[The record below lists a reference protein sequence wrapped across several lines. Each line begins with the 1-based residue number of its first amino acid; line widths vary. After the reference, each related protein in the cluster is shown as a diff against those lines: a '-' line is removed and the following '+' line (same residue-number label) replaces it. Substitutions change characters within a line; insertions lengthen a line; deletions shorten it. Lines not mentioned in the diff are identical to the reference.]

1 MYMYRILSEINAP
14 DDVKKL
20 NMEELSALAEEIRSF
35 LIDNVCKTGGHLA
48 SNLGVVELTLALFY
62 SLNLPQDGIIWDVGH
77 QSYVH
82 KLLTGRKDRFHTLRK
97 FRGLSGFPKTS
108 ETIYDCFNTGHSS
121 TAVSAAFGM
130 TKAAELQGK
139 SARYVAVVGD
149 GALGGGMAFEALNAA
164 GTYNK
169 NFIVVLNDNEMSI
182 AKNVGGL
189 SKYLTKLR
197 TRPLYNSFKSGLER
211 GMRRLP
217 HVGEPLVLGLKKI
230 KDTIRHLLTS
240 TTVFEDLGFTYLGPI
255 DGHDLPFLCRVMEQA
270 MKINGPV
277 LIHTITT
284 KGKGYQFAENAPTD
298 FHGIGAFHVETGTV
312 RNGGESYSSFF
323 GKKLL
328 KLAEQEKDVCAITA
342 AMPDGTGLSDFAAK
356 FPNRFFDVGIAEQ
369 HALTFAAGLAQKGL
383 KPVVAIYS
391 TFLQRAYDQILHDI
405 CLQNLHVVLCVDR
418 AGIVGEDGETHQ
430 GLYDIAYLSQMP
442 NMTLLA
448 PANFKE
454 LGDML
459 TYAIKE
465 HNGPIA
471 IRYPRGNLQASFPAQ
486 TPFALAKADHVLQG
500 DSVCLLSCG
509 HMLSCALDV
518 QKYLMVSGITA
529 SVINL
534 RTLCPLD
541 RKTIYEAAKHH
552 KLLVTLEDGIKCGGV
567 GEKIVAMLQDE
578 PVHVLVKAH
587 ASGIVPQGKS
597 DELYTR
603 CGLCAKTI
611 TEEIL
616 EFLNGENVHEKT

>member
-1 MYMYRILSEINAP
+1 MYRILNQINAP

-20 NMEELSALAEEIRSF
+20 NTAELSALAEEIRTF
-35 LIDNVCKTGGHLA
+35 LIDSVSKTGGHLA

-62 SLNLPQDGIIWDVGH
+62 CLDLPQDGIVWDVGH

-82 KLLTGRKDRFHTLRK
+82 KLLTGRKDKFDTLRK
-97 FRGLSGFPKTS
+97 LDGLGGFPKTS
-108 ETIYDCFNTGHSS
+108 ESIYDCFNTGHSS
-121 TAVSAAFGM
+121 TAISAAFGM

-139 SARYVAVVGD
+139 NARYVAVVGD

-211 GMRRLP
+211 GIRRLP
-217 HVGEPLVLGLKKI
+217 FVGEPLVLGLKKI

-255 DGHDLPFLCRVMEQA
+255 DGHDLPFLCRVIKQA
-270 MKINGPV
+270 TNINGPV
-277 LIHTITT
+277 LIHAITT
-284 KGKGYQFAENAPTD
+284 KGKGYPFAENAPTD
-298 FHGIGAFHVETGTV
+298 FHGIGAFEVETGAASA
-312 RNGGESYSSFF
+312 GGDSYSSVF

-328 KLAEQEKDVCAITA
+328 QLAEQDKAICAITA
-342 AMPDGTGLSDFAAK
+342 AMPDGTGLADFSMRFK
-356 FPNRFFDVGIAEQ
+356 SRFFDVGIAEQ
-369 HALTFAAGLAQKGL
+369 HAVTFSAGLAKRGS
-383 KPVVAIYS
+383 KPVVAVYS
-391 TFLQRAYDQILHDI
+391 TFLQRAYDQMLHDV
-405 CLQNLHVVLCVDR
+405 CLQNLHVVFCIDR
-418 AGIVGEDGETHQ
+418 AGVVGEDGETHQ
-430 GLYDIAYLSQMP
+430 GLYDIAYLSQLP

-454 LGDML
+454 LNEML
-459 TYAIKE
+459 TYAVKE

-471 IRYPRGNLQASFPAQ
+471 IRYPRGNLQANYPALTTFSLQ
-486 TPFALAKADHVLQG
+486 QADVVTQG
-500 DSVCLLSCG
+500 DTVCILSCG
-509 HMLSCALDV
+509 HMLACALDV
-518 QKYLMVSGITA
+518 QKYLEVSGIKA

-534 RTLCPLD
+534 RTLCPMD
-541 RKTIYEAAKHH
+541 ERTIFEAAKSH
-552 KLLVTLEDGIKCGGV
+552 KLLVTIEDGIKRGGV
-567 GEKIVAMLQDE
+567 GEKVATLLQDE
-578 PVHVLVKAH
+578 PVHVLIKAH
-587 ASGIVPQGKS
+587 PSGIVPQGKR
-597 DELYTR
+597 DELYAR
-603 CGLCAKTI
+603 FGLCAKSI

-616 EFLNGENVHEKT
+616 AYLDGENVHEKT